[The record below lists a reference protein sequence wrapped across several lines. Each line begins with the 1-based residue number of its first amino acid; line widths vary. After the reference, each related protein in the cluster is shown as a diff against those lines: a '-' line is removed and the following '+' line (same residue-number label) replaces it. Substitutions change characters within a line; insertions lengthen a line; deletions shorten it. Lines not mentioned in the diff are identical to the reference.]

1 MYMCFSLG
9 NDITEGNGGLQQ
21 EAVSGHNGH
30 YQVNPARY
38 EHQFS
43 LNGIS

>member
-9 NDITEGNGGLQQ
+9 NDITEGNGGLQ
-21 EAVSGHNGH
+21 EDVSGHNGH
-30 YQVNPARY
+30 YQVNKARY
-38 EHQFS
+38 EHEFS